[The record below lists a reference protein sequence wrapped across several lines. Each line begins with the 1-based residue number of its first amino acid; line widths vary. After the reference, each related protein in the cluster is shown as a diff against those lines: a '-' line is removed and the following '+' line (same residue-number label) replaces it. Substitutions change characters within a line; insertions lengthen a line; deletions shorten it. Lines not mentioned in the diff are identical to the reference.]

1 MARNEGLGMLGREL
15 ISVVISTYNAP
26 EFLAVSLSSFQGQTD
41 RGFEIVVADDGS
53 DARTLAVIEAARR
66 GSAVPIRHVRHEDR
80 GFRLSRIRNLAIGA
94 SAGAYLIFM
103 DGDCFVLADFIAQ
116 HRRLAERG
124 KFVSGK
130 RSYLRAAVTARIV
143 AAGAAPGW
151 GRWRWFGHSLL
162 NHCTRPAEFVP
173 LPDGRW
179 RDKKAEEWRKAQACN
194 LGVFRSDVAAVNG
207 FDNRY
212 AAHGLEDSDFILRL
226 IHAGV
231 ARKLG
236 DHGPVVLHLEHPRR
250 GDGGPS
256 PNTPMFA
263 ELEAS
268 DVSRAADGLVEALAG

>member
-1 MARNEGLGMLGREL
+1 MLGREL

-26 EFLAVSLSSFQGQTD
+26 AFLAVSLSSFAGQTD
-41 RGFEIVVADDGS
+41 TGFEIVVADDGS
-53 DARTLAVIEAARR
+53 DARTQAVVEAARR
-66 GSAVPIRHVRHEDR
+66 RCAVPIRHVRHADR

-94 SAGAYLIFM
+94 CAGTYLIFM

-116 HRRLAERG
+116 HRRLAARG
-124 KFVSGK
+124 RFVSGK
-130 RSYLRAAVTARIV
+130 RSYLRAGVTRRIV
-143 AAGAAPGW
+143 AAGQSPGW
-151 GRWRWFGHSLL
+151 GRLRWLGRSLV
-162 NHCTRPAEFVP
+162 NQCTRPAEFVP
-173 LPDGRW
+173 LPDGTW
-179 RDKKAEEWRKAQACN
+179 RDKKAGEWRKAQACN
-194 LGVFRSDVAAVNG
+194 LGVFRTDVDAVNG

-263 ELEAS
+263 ALEAS
-268 DVSRAADGLVEALAG
+268 EVSRAADGLVEALAEAAVNPG

>member
-1 MARNEGLGMLGREL
+1 MVGREL

-26 EFLAVSLSSFQGQTD
+26 EFLAVSLSSFAGQTD
-41 RGFEIVVADDGS
+41 TGFEIVVADDGS
-53 DARTLAVIEAARR
+53 DARTLAVVEAARQ
-66 GSAVPIRHVRHEDR
+66 GSAVPIRYVRHEDR

-94 SAGAYLIFM
+94 STGAYLIFM

-124 KFVSGK
+124 RFVSGK
-130 RSYLRAAVTARIV
+130 RSYLRAGVTRRIV
-143 AAGAAPGW
+143 AAGVAPGW
-151 GRWRWFGHSLL
+151 GRWRWFGRSLL
-162 NHCTRPAEFVP
+162 NQCTRPAEFVP
-173 LPDGRW
+173 LPDGTW
-179 RDKKAEEWRKAQACN
+179 RDKKAGEWRKAQACN
-194 LGVFRSDVAAVNG
+194 LGAFRTDVETVNG

-263 ELEAS
+263 EVEAS
-268 DVSRAADGLVEALAG
+268 DASRAADGLVEALANPG